1 MQVVDH
7 IAPLKAAIRLLK
19 NRGNRVGLVPTMGT
33 LHEGHLSLIRQSI
46 AETGITVV
54 SIFVNPTQFND
65 KNDLE
70 KYPRNIKKDLDS
82 LRELLRTDDLV
93 FTPDVQEIYPEE
105 DTRMFDFGHLDKIM
119 EGAFRKGHFNGVAQ
133 VVTKLFDI
141 VTPDRAY
148 FGEKD
153 YQQLVIIQQ
162 LVKQLNYPVYIV
174 SCPIIREADGLA
186 MSSRN
191 QRLSASERIE
201 AALIPKTLF
210 QATQKTKYL
219 EIEEVK
225 IWVVETLNSSKLLK
239 VEYFEIVDGS
249 QLEPVKNWSE
259 KGKIIGCVAVW
270 TGQIR
275 LIDNITFQE

>member
-19 NRGNRVGLVPTMGT
+19 SRGKSVGLVPTMGA

-65 KNDLE
+65 KKDLE
-70 KYPRNIKKDLDS
+70 KYPGNIRKDLDS
-82 LRELLRTDDLV
+82 LRELLRAADLV
-93 FTPDVQEIYPEE
+93 FTPDVPEIYPEE
-105 DTRMFDFGHLDKIM
+105 DIRVFDFGHLDKIM

-153 YQQLVIIQQ
+153 YQQLVIINH
-162 LVKQLNYPVYIV
+162 LVKQQSYPVVIV
-174 SCPIIREADGLA
+174 PCPIIREADGLA
-186 MSSRN
+186 LSSRN
-191 QRLSASERIE
+191 QRLSDQERIE

-210 QATQKTKYL
+210 QAARKATHL
-219 EIEEVK
+219 EVDEVK
-225 IWVVETLNSSKLLK
+225 KWVVETLNSSKLLQ

-270 TGQIR
+270 AGQIR
-275 LIDNITFQE
+275 LIDNITFRE